1 MSDNTS
7 YAFNHVVFD
16 KTFNANNIEGEYLE
30 DDYGDHGVSNFI
42 FIVDG
47 IILTLVSCFG
57 IIGTFMSIIILV
69 KTRLRGISRDHFST
83 FLTALAVYDSLFL
96 IVAILLFG
104 LPSLSM
110 W

>member
-1 MSDNTS
+1 MTDNISDV
-7 YAFNHVVFD
+7 FNHELFD
-16 KTFNANNIEGEYLE
+16 RTFNSNNIAGEYLE
-30 DDYGDHGVSNFI
+30 DDYDNHGVSNFI

-57 IIGTFMSIIILV
+57 IVGTSMSIIILV

-83 FLTALAVYDSLFL
+83 FLTALAIYDSLFL

-104 LPSLSM
+104 LPSLSI